1 MKFSVLMSVYKNEN
15 PIYFRRAMDSVLQQ
29 TLQPSE
35 IVLVR
40 DGVVPDELQS
50 VIDEYVEQYP
60 MIKYCPLEEN
70 VGLGNALNIGLRQ
83 TTYEIVARM
92 DTDDICIPER
102 FEKQIRFLKDNP
114 DIAVV
119 GGQIVEFY
127 DEESNITAKREVPL
141 SDKQIKTFLKKRNP
155 FNHMTVTFR
164 KDSVLAIN
172 GYEELHF
179 LEDYYLWCR
188 LSQIGVSFANLNEV
202 LVFVRTNEE
211 MYRRRGGWAYF
222 QSFRRLE
229 KYKKSVGLINVFE
242 YWKMMS
248 IRFLQAVLPNRI
260 RQWVYMRFERKRV
273 R

>member
-1 MKFSVLMSVYKNEN
+1 M
-15 PIYFRRAMDSVLQQ
+15 
-29 TLQPSE
+29 
-35 IVLVR
+35 
-40 DGVVPDELQS
+40 
-50 VIDEYVEQYP
+50 
-60 MIKYCPLEEN
+60 
-70 VGLGNALNIGLRQ
+70 GLGNALNIGLRQ
-83 TTYEIVARM
+83 ATHEIVARM
-92 DTDDICIPER
+92 DTDDICVPDR

-114 DIAVV
+114 NIAVV

-127 DEESNITAKREVPL
+127 NEENNIVSKREVPL

-155 FNHMTVTFR
+155 LNHMTVAFR

-188 LSQIGVSFANLNEV
+188 LSQAGAEFANLEEE
-202 LVFVRTNEE
+202 LVFVRTSED

-229 KYKKSVGLINVFE
+229 KYKKSVGLINIFE
-242 YWKMMS
+242 YWKMTS
-248 IRFLQAVLPNRI
+248 IRFLQAVVPNCI
-260 RQWVYMRFERKRV
+260 RQWIYMRFERKRV